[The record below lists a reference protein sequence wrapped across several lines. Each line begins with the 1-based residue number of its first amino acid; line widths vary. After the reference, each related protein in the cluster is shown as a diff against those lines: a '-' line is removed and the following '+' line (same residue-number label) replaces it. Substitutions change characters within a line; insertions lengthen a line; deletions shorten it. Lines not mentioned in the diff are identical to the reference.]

1 MQDKFGMNVNIGDTV
16 IFTNG
21 GQSETGLYFG
31 EVMSISKDKY
41 RNIEGVKLRKLP
53 NGTVQ
58 QKLRYTDEIVLVLYS
73 TEELKEIYPERFL

>member
-21 GQSETGLYFG
+21 GQSDTGLSLG
-31 EVMSISKDKY
+31 EVMSISKDMY
-41 RNIEGVKLRKLP
+41 RNIEGVKLIKLP
-53 NGTVQ
+53 NGSSQ
-58 QKLRYTDEIVLVLYS
+58 QKLRFTDEIVLVLHS